1 MFSQIKKNY
10 FLIILLPL
18 LVNFLTNI
26 FTEGYTFEHLVIYD
40 FISSILIFFYLFSV
54 GYNYKSINKNM
65 TITFGIITYLLS
77 FFIFETFALFVYQD
91 LNLNIAFY
99 TTNIFWFF
107 YFLTFLRKKRLLFVN
122 LLLYSLMFYFNNQ
135 FLDLMTVNANV
146 TMDVASVFLP
156 NTINIYEYSYK
167 FSISNPTMLGYPQFM
182 SYIDALLLK
191 MSFGLEKY
199 SFLISNTFLFFWL
212 NLLLLTELKTSKKN
226 KVFICLFFIVLI
238 LNSNWLQFLFTSSL
252 MSERIAGYLMA
263 GILVTL
269 FKIKNPTLKESA
281 SIFFILSFVYV
292 TKQFFSI
299 IVLILFVVFIFNKQY
314 RKGSLFI
321 FSSFLINETTYLTYF
336 SNLPREHHIRQIDI
350 RDTILDLLLFR
361 DLTLSNIF
369 EIFKNLWIDKPMTY
383 LIFISFL
390 SYFIALFKNK
400 SSFETNLYFFISI
413 LNLLFILLLYISAW
427 RQMELES
434 PIRYIYSFLIFYL
447 ILILKNF
454 DTRKNSY

>member
-1 MFSQIKKNY
+1 
-10 FLIILLPL
+10 
-18 LVNFLTNI
+18 
-26 FTEGYTFEHLVIYD
+26 
-40 FISSILIFFYLFSV
+40 
-54 GYNYKSINKNM
+54 
-65 TITFGIITYLLS
+65 
-77 FFIFETFALFVYQD
+77 
-91 LNLNIAFY
+91 
-99 TTNIFWFF
+99 
-107 YFLTFLRKKRLLFVN
+107 
-122 LLLYSLMFYFNNQ
+122 
-135 FLDLMTVNANV
+135 
-146 TMDVASVFLP
+146 
-156 NTINIYEYSYK
+156 
-167 FSISNPTMLGYPQFM
+167 
-182 SYIDALLLK
+182 
-191 MSFGLEKY
+191 
-199 SFLISNTFLFFWL
+199 
-212 NLLLLTELKTSKKN
+212 
-226 KVFICLFFIVLI
+226 
-238 LNSNWLQFLFTSSL
+238 

>member
-1 MFSQIKKNY
+1 
-10 FLIILLPL
+10 
-18 LVNFLTNI
+18 VNFLTNI
-26 FTEGYTFEHLVIYD
+26 FSEGYTFEHLVIYD

-199 SFLISNTFLFFWL
+199 SFLISNSFLFFWL
-212 NLLLLTELKTSKKN
+212 NLLLFSELKTSKKN
-226 KVFICLFFIVLI
+226 KAFICLFFIVLI

-252 MSERIAGYLMA
+252 MSERIAGYLLA

-269 FKIKNPTLKESA
+269 FKIKNPTLTESA
-281 SIFFILSFVYV
+281 SIFFILSFVYI

-321 FSSFLINETTYLTYF
+321 FSSFLINEIAYLTYF

-361 DLTLSNIF
+361 DLKLSNIF

-413 LNLLFILLLYISAW
+413 LNLLFIFLLYISAW

-454 DTRKNSY
+454 DIRKNTY